1 MMGFVVLGERNGNSN
16 SKGKGVLGW
25 LIVCDPTHRKGAM
38 DGAPG
43 RRFIGMIKATATA
56 DFSATAEECA
66 AFGRNDG
73 VCGVGGEERKQQQQR
88 QGRFRLVDCL
98 RSHPSQRR
106 DGWGTRAALHR
117 DDKSNGNSRFL
128 RYGGRMRRLRSK

>member
-1 MMGFVVLGERNGNSN
+1 VVLGERNGNGN

-43 RRFIGMIKATATA
+43 RRFIG
-56 DFSATAEECA
+56 
-66 AFGRNDG
+66 
-73 VCGVGGEERKQQQQR
+73 
-88 QGRFRLVDCL
+88 
-98 RSHPSQRR
+98 
-106 DGWGTRAALHR
+106 

-128 RYGGRMRRLRSK
+128 HYGGRMRRLRSK